1 MNTLKDGIFKAVLE
15 ISFHTILGNDQL
27 DTLFL
32 NVFILCLYM
41 FRAAC
46 AHHQEAQILLIHHLV

>member
-1 MNTLKDGIFKAVLE
+1 MRYLAYTVTYSVVPINSSLLV
-15 ISFHTILGNDQL
+15 NDQL

-41 FRAAC
+41 FRA
-46 AHHQEAQILLIHHLV
+46 QVLIIRRAKLY